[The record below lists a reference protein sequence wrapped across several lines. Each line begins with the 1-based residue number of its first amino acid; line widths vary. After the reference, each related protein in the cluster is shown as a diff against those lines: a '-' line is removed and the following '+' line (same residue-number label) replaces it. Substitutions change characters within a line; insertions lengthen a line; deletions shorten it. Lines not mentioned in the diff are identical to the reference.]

1 MLPSDMDRNVR
12 KMLVVFSNI
21 DVTHRR
27 MLAGILH
34 YARERCVPPW
44 DIQLD
49 LRDIQRRNSAE
60 LVAGGFDGIIAAV
73 INPADRRKYFA
84 TGLPTVLFEPTFARM
99 DSVRRPANNVTF
111 FNDHAAEGITAA
123 EYFLARGYR
132 SFAFVGTTVPL
143 AWSDARCHGFVR
155 RLAQEGLAPRIYAPP
170 RGKAAADFTLE
181 SPRLEHW
188 LRRLPRGTAVLA
200 AHDLRAQQIVCAAQ
214 QAQVAIPDDIA
225 VLGVDDD
232 ELLCTTASPQIS
244 SIPVAAEE
252 TGWRF
257 AEAMSGLLDGRN
269 PEPIVR
275 TCHTRVVTRTSTDAF
290 ALPDPIVAKAIS
302 CMEKHLAEP
311 LRGPDLAAAA
321 NCSLRTLQQKMLK
334 TLGRTLRD
342 ELAAMRLAEAV
353 RLLKE
358 TRLPISEVA
367 DRCGYCSV
375 SHLGTRLKAELGL
388 CPRALRTQ
396 GE

>member
-1 MLPSDMDRNVR
+1 MDKVVR
-12 KMLVVFSNI
+12 KVLVVFSNI
-21 DVTHRR
+21 DVTHRQ

-34 YARERCVPPW
+34 YAREQCVPPW
-44 DIQLD
+44 DVQLD

-60 LVAGGFDGIIAAV
+60 LVSGGFDGIIAAV
-73 INPADRRKYFA
+73 INPEDRRKYFA

-99 DSVRRPANNVTF
+99 DKVRRPANNVTF

-132 SFAFVGTTVPL
+132 SFAFVGTAVPL
-143 AWSDARCHGFVR
+143 AWSEARRHGFIR
-155 RLAQEGLAPRIYAPP
+155 RLKQEGLVPRVYAPP
-170 RGKAAADFTLE
+170 RGKAATDFTLE
-181 SPRLEHW
+181 SPRLERW
-188 LRRLPRGTAVLA
+188 LRRLPRNTAVFA
-200 AHDLRAQQIVCAAQ
+200 AHDERAQQIVCAAQ
-214 QAQVAIPDDIA
+214 EAQVSIPDDIA

-257 AEAMSGLLDGRN
+257 AKAMADLLDGRN

-290 ALPDPIVAKAIS
+290 ALPDPVVAKALGYIG
-302 CMEKHLAEP
+302 KHLAEP

-321 NCSLRTLQQKMLK
+321 NCSLRTLQQKVLK
-334 TLGRTLRD
+334 TLGRTLHA
-342 ELAAMRLAEAV
+342 ELAVLRQAEAL
-353 RLLKE
+353 RLLRE
-358 TRLPISEVA
+358 TRLPISEIA
-367 DRCGYCSV
+367 RRCGYCSV
-375 SHLGTRLKAELGL
+375 SHLGARLKTATGL
-388 CPRALRTQ
+388 SPRALRAQ
-396 GE
+396 D